1 MQTAIEIKSVTKKYG
16 DVVAINNLSF
26 EVFQGECFG
35 VLGPNGAGKSTT
47 MKMMY
52 GSAMLD
58 AGELY
63 VLGLNVRKNVAEIKK
78 RIGIV
83 PQEDGLDVEFSVYEN
98 LMVFSS
104 YFDIP
109 KPKAQERIKEL
120 LRWMRLED
128 YTDRSVE
135 SLSGGMK
142 RRLTLAR
149 SLLNDP
155 QILFLDEP
163 TTGLDPQSRLWLWNF
178 LKKMKAEGSTLIL
191 TTHYMEEAENL
202 CDRIAIIDHGKLLAL
217 GTPQSLIKDYL
228 GKEVVEFEVKAH
240 DLNYYLQR
248 LKQNQWDYQ
257 VIDANVFVHVREHQD
272 VKDVLALISS
282 DAIHIRKPKLN
293 DVFLK
298 LAGYQLRNEG

>member
-1 MQTAIEIKSVTKKYG
+1 MQTAIEIKSVTKKY
-16 DVVAINNLSF
+16 DDLVALNNFSL
-26 EVFQGECFG
+26 EVFQGECVG
-35 VLGPNGAGKSTT
+35 LIGPNGAGKSTT
-47 MKMMY
+47 MKLMHGAARMD
-52 GSAMLD
+52 S
-58 AGELY
+58 GELY
-63 VLGLNVRKNVAEIKK
+63 VLGLNVRKNVSEIKR

-83 PQEDGLDVEFSVYEN
+83 PQEDGLDLEFSVYEN

-104 YFDIP
+104 YFNIP
-109 KPKAQERIKEL
+109 KAKAKEKIREL
-120 LRWMRLED
+120 LRLMRLEE
-128 YTDRSVE
+128 YEDRSVE

-163 TTGLDPQSRLWLWNF
+163 TTGLDPQSRLWLWNVF
-178 LKKMKAEGSTLIL
+178 KKMKADGATLVL
-191 TTHYMEEAENL
+191 TTHYMEEAETL

-217 GTPQSLIKDYL
+217 GTPRSLIKDYL
-228 GKEVVEFEVKAH
+228 GKEVIEFEAKSQ

-248 LKQNQWDYQ
+248 LKQNQFDYQ
-257 VIDANVFVHVREHQD
+257 VIDLNVFVHVAENQD
-272 VKDVLALISS
+272 VKDVLTLVSS

-298 LAGYQLRNEG
+298 LAGYQLRNEV

>member
-1 MQTAIEIKSVTKKYG
+1 MQTAIEIKNVSKKY
-16 DVVAINNLSF
+16 DDAFAINNLSLEIF
-26 EVFQGECFG
+26 KGECFG
-35 VLGPNGAGKSTT
+35 LLGPNGAGKSTT

-52 GSAMLD
+52 GSAMMD
-58 AGELY
+58 TGELY

-83 PQEDGLDVEFSVYEN
+83 PQDDGLDIEFSVFEN

-104 YFDIP
+104 YFNIP
-109 KPKAQERIKEL
+109 KEKAREKIKEL
-120 LRWMRLED
+120 LRWMRLEE
-128 YTDRSVE
+128 YVDRSVE

-149 SLLNDP
+149 SLLNEP

-178 LKKMKAEGSTLIL
+178 VKKMKADGSTLIL
-191 TTHYMEEAENL
+191 TTHYMEEAESL
-202 CDRIAIIDHGKLLAL
+202 CDRVAIIDHGKILAL
-217 GTPQSLIKDYL
+217 GSPKSLIQDHL
-228 GKEVVEFEVKAH
+228 GKEVIEFEAKAQ

-248 LKQNQWDYQ
+248 LKQNKLDYQ
-257 VIDANVFVHVREHQD
+257 VIETNIFVHVAENQD

-298 LAGYQLRNEG
+298 LAGYQLRDER

>member
-1 MQTAIEIKSVTKKYG
+1 MQTVIEIKSVSKKYG
-16 DVVAINNLSF
+16 DLAAINNLSL
-26 EVFQGECFG
+26 EVFRGECFG

-47 MKMMY
+47 MKLMY
-52 GSAMLD
+52 GSAMMD

-63 VLGLNVRKNVAEIKK
+63 ILGLNVRKNVSEIKK

-83 PQEDGLDVEFSVYEN
+83 PQEDGLDVEFSVFEN

-104 YFDIP
+104 YFNIP
-109 KPKAQERIKEL
+109 KHKAREKIKDL
-120 LRWMRLED
+120 LRWMRLEE
-128 YTDRSVE
+128 YADRSIE

-149 SLLNDP
+149 ALLNEP

-178 LKKMKAEGSTLIL
+178 VKKMKSEGSTLIL
-191 TTHYMEEAENL
+191 TTHYMEEAEEL

-217 GTPQSLIKDYL
+217 GTPKQLIKEYL
-228 GKEVVEFEVKAH
+228 GKEVIEFEVKAQ

-248 LKQNQWDYQ
+248 LKENKLDYQ
-257 VIDANVFVHVREHQD
+257 VIDLNVFVHVAEKQD
-272 VKDVLALISS
+272 VKEVLELISS
-282 DAIHIRKPKLN
+282 DTIHIRKPKLN

>member
-16 DVVAINNLSF
+16 DVVAISDLSF

-63 VLGLNVRKNVAEIKK
+63 VLGLNVRKNVSEIKK

-83 PQEDGLDVEFSVYEN
+83 PQDDGLDTEFSVYEN

-109 KPKAQERIKEL
+109 KAKARERIKEL

-128 YTDRSVE
+128 DVDRSIE

-163 TTGLDPQSRLWLWNF
+163 TTGLDPQSRLWFWNF
-178 LKKMKAEGSTLIL
+178 LKKMKAEGATLIL

-202 CDRIAIIDHGKLLAL
+202 CDRLAIIDHGKLLAI

-248 LKQNQWDYQ
+248 LKQNMWDYQ
-257 VIDANVFVHVREHQD
+257 VIDNNIFVHVREHQD

-282 DAIHIRKPKLN
+282 DTIHIRKPQLN

-298 LAGYQLRNEG
+298 LAGYQLRNEA